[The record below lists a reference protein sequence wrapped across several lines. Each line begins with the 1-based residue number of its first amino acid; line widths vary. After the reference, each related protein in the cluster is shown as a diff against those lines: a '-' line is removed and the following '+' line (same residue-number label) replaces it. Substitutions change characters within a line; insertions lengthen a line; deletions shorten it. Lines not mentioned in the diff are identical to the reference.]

1 MNNLESLEQVN
12 EAITHKGFHT
22 ALNTQQMI
30 LPPVRVSN
38 KEIDATLIFEK
49 RLTGKSQKI
58 TFTVKA
64 VDGSFGDEW
73 HDTYNKIYDNE
84 KQWRAAHA
92 RYSKKYSAQIKEGK

>member
-1 MNNLESLEQVN
+1 MYISE
-12 EAITHKGFHT
+12 ITEETTNHRGET
-22 ALNTQQMI
+22 V
-30 LPPVRVSN
+30 LPVVRVSN

-49 RLTGKSQKI
+49 RPTGKFQKI

-64 VDGSFGDEW
+64 VDGGFGNEW

-92 RYSKKYSAQIKEGK
+92 RYSKKYAKKEGK